1 MESDSEG
8 PPMLEPDDV
17 PDDAIILDGGKIL
30 QNTGRPLEP
39 IGILNPKAAIRDADL
54 SLNTE

>member
-1 MESDSEG
+1 MSSDGKEL
-8 PPMLEPDDV
+8 PLLEPDDV

-30 QNTGRPLEP
+30 QNTGETLEP

-54 SLNTE
+54 SLKSK